1 MEIKTRKEA
10 MMAGE
15 NTYFTG
21 KPCKNGH
28 MSYRY
33 VQSGTC
39 YDCINSTNI
48 SPDSPTAAARER
60 RLTEVAATLQAKN
73 LVKENLAL
81 VKVRLFAAD
90 REGVALVAFAL
101 ATMRFPMLKPS
112 DVDPK
117 LAPSGGEPSGTAL
130 YSFYCHADD
139 IAALRAAAHDTTSKY
154 RPDVTATKQAVLR
167 SALTLAAADDTTPPM
182 SFK

>member
-1 MEIKTRKEA
+1 MEIKTRKQA

-39 YDCINSTNI
+39 YDCINLTKI
-48 SPDSPTAAARER
+48 LPDSPTASARER

-81 VKVRLFAAD
+81 VKVRVFAAD
-90 REGVALVAFAL
+90 RDSVALVAFAL

-130 YSFYCHADD
+130 YSFYCHGDD
-139 IAALRAAAHDTTSKY
+139 IAALRAAANDTTRKY
-154 RPDVTATKQAVLR
+154 ATDIEQKRQEAIR
-167 SALTLAAADDTTPPM
+167 LARQWDEPDTTPPM

>member
-1 MEIKTRKEA
+1 MMEIKTRKQA
-10 MMAGE
+10 MIDGE

-39 YDCINSTNI
+39 YDCINLPKL
-48 SPDSPTAAARER
+48 SPDSPTAKAREQ
-60 RLTEVAATLQAKN
+60 RLTEAATALQAKN

-81 VKVRLFAAD
+81 VKVRMFSQE
-90 REGVALVAFAL
+90 REGVALAAYAL
-101 ATMRFPMLKPS
+101 AAMRFPTLTPS
-112 DVDPK
+112 DIDPRV
-117 LAPSGGEPSGTAL
+117 APIGREPSGTAL
-130 YSFYCHADD
+130 YSFYCHDDD
-139 IAALRAAAHDTTSKY
+139 ISALRAAAAETFNKY
-154 RPDVTATKQAVLR
+154 PTNIVKMRQEALR
-167 SALTLAAADDTTPPM
+167 LAQQYVEPDTTPPM

>member
-1 MEIKTRKEA
+1 MMDIKTRKQA

-33 VQSGTC
+33 VQSGAC
-39 YDCINSTNI
+39 YDCINATRVAA
-48 SPDSPTAAARER
+48 DSPTAKAREQ
-60 RLTEVAATLQAKN
+60 RLTEAATALKVKN

-81 VKVRLFAAD
+81 VKVRIFAQE
-90 REGVALVAFAL
+90 REGVALAAYAL
-101 ATMRFPMLKPS
+101 AAMRFPTLSPS
-112 DVDPK
+112 DIDPRIPPISK
-117 LAPSGGEPSGTAL
+117 EPSGTAL
-130 YSFYCHADD
+130 YSFYCHDED
-139 IAALRAAAHDTTSKY
+139 IGALRAAAAATFAKY
-154 RPDVTATKQAVLR
+154 PTDIERKRQEAMQEALR
-167 SALTLAAADDTTPPM
+167 HIGPDTTPPM